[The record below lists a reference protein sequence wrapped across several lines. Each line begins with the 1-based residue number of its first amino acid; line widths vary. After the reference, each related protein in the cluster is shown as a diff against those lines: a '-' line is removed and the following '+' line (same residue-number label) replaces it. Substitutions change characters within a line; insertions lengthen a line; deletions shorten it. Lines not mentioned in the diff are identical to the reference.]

1 MKFLSQ
7 NVSIVQPITPEF
19 LFLFFCIALLPFG
32 GLWFQSSDASA
43 LLYAIFKLH
52 SLVLHSQYKYIH
64 TDFMMLLPAR
74 IISTQGMQ
82 YAYKSKFGYRVF

>member
-7 NVSIVQPITPEF
+7 NVSIVQPITRD
-19 LFLFFCIALLPFG
+19 FLFFCIALLPFG

-52 SLVLHSQYKYIH
+52 SLVLH
-64 TDFMMLLPAR
+64 T
-74 IISTQGMQ
+74 
-82 YAYKSKFGYRVF
+82 

>member
-19 LFLFFCIALLPFG
+19 LFSFFCIALLPFG

-52 SLVLHSQYKYIH
+52 
-64 TDFMMLLPAR
+64 TDFMMPLLTG
-74 IISTQGMQ
+74 IISTQAQAMP
-82 YAYKSKFGYRVF
+82 YAYQHT

>member
-7 NVSIVQPITPEF
+7 NVSIVQAITREF
-19 LFLFFCIALLPFG
+19 LFLFFCIALLHFW

-52 SLVLHSQYKYIH
+52 SLVVHS
-64 TDFMMLLPAR
+64 
-74 IISTQGMQ
+74 
-82 YAYKSKFGYRVF
+82 

>member
-52 SLVLHSQYKYIH
+52 SLVVHS
-64 TDFMMLLPAR
+64 
-74 IISTQGMQ
+74 
-82 YAYKSKFGYRVF
+82 

>member
-1 MKFLSQ
+1 MSSLTRQVRMQKIKFLSQ

-52 SLVLHSQYKYIH
+52 SLVLHEGQ
-64 TDFMMLLPAR
+64 
-74 IISTQGMQ
+74 IISE
-82 YAYKSKFGYRVF
+82 